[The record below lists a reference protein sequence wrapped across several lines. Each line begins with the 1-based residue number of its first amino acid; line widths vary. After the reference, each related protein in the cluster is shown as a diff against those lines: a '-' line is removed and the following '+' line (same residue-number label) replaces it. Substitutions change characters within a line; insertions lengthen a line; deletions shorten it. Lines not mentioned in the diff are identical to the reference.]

1 MPKQHEGSVNAEERP
16 AVARPRREPLT
27 RTRIIQTA
35 LKIMDEEGLE
45 AVTMRRIGRELE
57 VEAMSLYNHVED
69 KEDILDGVASLIM
82 SKFRDLEPTDDW
94 RADAR
99 EAAWEWRRVLLLHPS
114 AITLFAERNKPIE
127 DADGVRPMETA
138 LDVIRRAGLSVR
150 DAVQAF
156 HAFGGYIM
164 GFVMMEHGLML
175 GPEHP
180 DPEQIQA
187 QQRLAEMLQ
196 AGNFP
201 RLLEALPYFLECSCD
216 LQFEFGVDL
225 MIRGLEAK
233 AAASS

>member
-1 MPKQHEGSVNAEERP
+1 MPVHPGPGVDVQQ
-16 AVARPRREPLT
+16 AVAMPRPKREPLT
-27 RTRIIQTA
+27 RERIIEAA
-35 LKIMDEEGLE
+35 LNIMDDEGLE
-45 AVTMRRIGRELE
+45 AVTMRRIGRELG

-69 KEDILDGVASLIM
+69 KDDILDGVARM
-82 SKFRDLEPTDDW
+82 VMGKFRTLEPSDDW

-99 EAAWEWRRVLLLHPS
+99 EAAHEWRRVLLIHPS
-114 AITLFAERNKPIE
+114 VIRLFAERNKPIE

-138 LDVIRRAGLSVR
+138 LDIIRRAGVSVR

-175 GPEHP
+175 APEQP
-180 DPEQIQA
+180 DPDQILA
-187 QQRLAEMLQ
+187 QQRLAAMLDV
-196 AGNFP
+196 GDFP
-201 RLLEALPYFLECSCD
+201 RMLEALPYFMECSSD
-216 LQFEFGVDL
+216 QQFEYGLDL